1 MMDFEKFSD
10 FFQFLCEV
18 RMVKLTVS
26 NNGEVVKVAQRNARA
41 LSKESVDID
50 KHGQGRR

>member
-1 MMDFEKFSD
+1 
-10 FFQFLCEV
+10 
-18 RMVKLTVS
+18 MVKPTVS
-26 NNGEVVKVAQRNARA
+26 NNGEVVKVTERNERA